1 MLHIKYL
8 QARGQEV
15 RYKTKKALGLRILN
29 LHAILTFEKN
39 ESGLYQ
45 NTKVVDNWVLFYMV
59 QMMSHLD
66 IEWKTSDTKYPY
78 GVKIL
83 KSLISSRFC

>member
-29 LHAILTFEKN
+29 LHAILTFETN

-45 NTKVVDNWVLFYMV
+45 NTKVVDN
-59 QMMSHLD
+59 
-66 IEWKTSDTKYPY
+66 
-78 GVKIL
+78 
-83 KSLISSRFC
+83 